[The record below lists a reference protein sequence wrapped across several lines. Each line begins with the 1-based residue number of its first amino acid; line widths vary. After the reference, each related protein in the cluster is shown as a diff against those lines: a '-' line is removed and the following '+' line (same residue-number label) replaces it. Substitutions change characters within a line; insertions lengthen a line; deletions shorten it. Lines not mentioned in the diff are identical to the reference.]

1 MLAGGM
7 IWSSLA
13 LLTVIPE
20 AVVAQTNYFF
30 TNATTTAQSW
40 SLPIWSNTLNSVA
53 TAPTSGGSSDY
64 LITFNGNAAFNVT
77 NDLGTV
83 ANSGFQ
89 LNQLI
94 FSAGTPT
101 LYGSD
106 LVFLTS
112 STGVG
117 PQVLQNTGNAIA
129 INNGLVF
136 SNNTTFG
143 GTGSGALTLTGTLSG
158 NSNLVVNGGGLLQ
171 LGIPN
176 ANTPNLPT
184 MTGFTGNTVISNGS
198 KVSFNYGGYVS
209 QSYGLGSGTI
219 ILDNGM
225 FGFAN
230 MSTNQCKNYG
240 TPYVNTMTNAIT
252 VNAGGG
258 TLALAG
264 TTQVLG
270 GVLNDTSVFGGT
282 VTLNG
287 TLNLENQKQANGTVP
302 NQENWPQYM
311 NFSGGITVN
320 GTQTINN
327 VDLGSTG
334 GAGTTLKSTIYISG
348 PLSGSGVLT
357 LAAPSNT
364 YWTMA
369 APTATTDLLSAM
381 RAAGGSVKVASQ
393 QLVLN
398 SVGYYRLSD
407 FAGTGSNTLMIQ
419 FGSRYN
425 GPTLDTANATDNA
438 YHIGTSANAFKLLNF
453 VNSDFS
459 TITNSKSAGNNGTVK
474 IDQGG
479 TLWLNCNASV
489 GAFEVDGGNF
499 QFSTGATF
507 RVDMAN
513 YNQPMRISA
522 DQPGS
527 TMVNF
532 SLGSGNN
539 AVTETVTLATSS
551 WGEITKSSKITWSQD
566 NGVILCYSGMVNNC
580 GFGWTDLGSGNASD
594 LPVMGGLAGTV
605 FAPLTNGSM
614 YLAGPAS
621 GNVMVI
627 SNTATLTTS
636 GTVQFENTIS
646 AGSFALGPLLVSN
659 GVLNLAQRGVVSV
672 STLTLT
678 NGGKLTGIGTVSG
691 VLSNVTSGVVAP
703 GAGQTLNVNGSLFNS
718 GIITVNTGGLVV
730 SGIITNL
737 GTTIVINGLL
747 GAGGL
752 FNGAGNTIS
761 NVGGIYQFTTTTPTI
776 TPNGFGNIAL
786 ANGTIS
792 FQAVTNADVTSS
804 TAGSSA
810 LANLSFAGTTTFML
824 NAASNTAAATS
835 QNYTFG
841 VVAGNPSNYVNLTLV
856 NGQTAYGNG
865 SVTISNSGALLASN
879 TLVTFSGPLTNMGST
894 VFVNSV
900 GTFNANA
907 FNSGTWTV
915 DPSTNNFA
923 GNLDNAGTMLLT
935 NSVAIVGGDLINE
948 SRATYSMFQTSATYV
963 AGVFTNQGAL
973 NILSGSMLTNG
984 NAFISGSSTAILSD
998 AGSVWS
1004 NLSLTIGSTGAGG
1017 ASVLVTNGGLLSST
1031 SASFVGNG
1039 SSNNVISIIGSTWN
1053 LGGSSLTLGSGAA
1066 TGNVLNV
1073 LRGGILTNAT
1083 TVTLGGSGS
1092 IFNLSGTASVN
1103 SVNLSTTDAQLNFN
1117 GGVLAAQASG
1127 NLITGL
1133 GTAWVQNAGATV
1145 DTVGNNATITTP
1157 LVDVAGGTGGLTKLG
1172 AGALTLTG
1180 TNILGQLVMTASSA
1194 SLTNTLNLGTNSVTA
1209 VIGANTFNFTLTG
1222 TAGVTNL
1229 VMNVNGTLTTSNAA
1243 NYVVALNGTVNMGPG
1258 SLLDM
1263 RLGGN
1268 QSGMIFS
1275 NLGVLVQNGS
1285 TSIWDFAVS
1294 SGNND
1299 QSGFGRKFVNTGTW
1313 LLTNNAA
1320 FLYVGVQ
1327 APGSYGVLTG
1337 NRNSGTI
1344 TVLNGSTLTF
1354 ADLANTGTLVLGT
1367 NVTVGAVSAIT
1378 INNTGVGSVTING
1391 TNVLAGFKTADAS
1404 GIFTFNNGNTSSQ
1417 GATFTV
1423 GNGVASTD
1431 FTLGGQHAYLNNYTG
1446 NTVTVSSGATLTLF
1460 TAATGTADKYTQI
1473 ENWGQF
1479 NLGGTM
1485 AFRPNQW
1492 DLTFLADK
1500 NDIHNFGTFTVS
1512 GNSAS
1517 IVRQAA
1523 NATAATNFI
1532 FGNDPGALFTG
1543 TGILTYTNTTAQA
1556 ALKYLQLKN
1565 AGTVAPTTGGSLT
1578 LSNMVIINTGTIL
1591 ADGSTLTIAGLAVTN
1606 VGGTI
1611 VVANGGGW
1619 FAPGLLSAGGSVII
1633 TGGPSASTF
1642 SNTGAVVIG
1651 DGISDPG
1658 NGTLTISNANAWSA
1672 GLTIGSGSSNNT
1684 VSVYTNTMW
1693 NMLAGSIGV
1702 GSSAATGDVVA
1713 INGGIVTNAGTV
1725 VIGNGLTSFGN
1736 TLSVSNGGKL
1746 YSGNVTLGNGAGA
1759 SNNSYNVG
1767 GLGATLSTV
1776 SNGTI
1781 TVGNTA
1787 AGFNTMTVTNA
1798 NLWSSG
1804 LFIGAGSS
1812 NNTVSVY
1819 SNVTWNL
1826 LGKSLSVGTNAATGN
1841 SLTINGGM
1849 ITNLSGAT
1857 GFGNSGLEIGYTVG
1871 ANGNSLTLTN
1881 GGQIFLSGTVSEVRL
1896 GIYSASNQLTVV
1908 GGPGGVTS
1916 TLNGGNAE
1924 LTIGQG
1930 SGSPGFGSASNNVFT
1945 VSTGGIVTN
1954 IGGFATGAGGW
1965 GTTLGVA
1972 VNGATSSVNQLVIQA
1987 GGQFWANSNMNVGYI
2002 SSSGAGNTSV
2012 AASNSVVVNGGSLNI
2027 ARGLTIGNGNGVA
2040 NLGVNF
2046 NSVTVSNGGNL
2057 TVLGLIAVGNGPG
2070 ASFNSLTINGGMI
2083 TNLSGTGG
2091 VGDSDLEIGYTQ
2103 GANGNSLTLTNGGQI
2118 FLNGTVKEV
2127 RLGLYSA
2134 SNQMTV
2140 VGGPGGVTSTLNGG
2154 NTELT
2159 IGQGNGSAGNGSASN
2174 NVFTVST
2181 GGIVTNIGGF
2191 ASASSGG
2198 WGTTLGV
2205 AVNGATS
2212 SVNQLVIQASGQ
2224 FWANS
2229 NMNVGYIYSSGAG
2242 NTSVASSNSVVVNGG
2257 SLNIGL
2263 GLTIGNGTNANL
2275 GVNFNSVTVSNGGS
2289 LTVLGAVKVGSGAGA
2304 SNNSYNVGGFGTPS
2318 AVTNGAIT
2326 VGDSGG
2332 GFNTMTVTNANL
2344 WSTGLI
2350 VGGNNSSNNTVTI
2363 QDAASTWNFG
2373 GGAITVGSLNG
2384 TGANGATGNQFIA
2397 ASAGTYGLSNI
2408 GGINL
2413 YSANNS
2419 LFLSNQNLAASI
2431 SALNLG
2437 APGLGGNSLTL
2448 SNQAFTASAASTIG
2462 KNSSNNTLRVVGPTT
2477 SWNLGGNVF
2486 YVGTGTATGNVV
2498 TIDGAAVSGVSTVLV
2513 GDVGSGNSLIITN
2526 GGQLTTTGRSQIGGN
2541 VFASVAGGSSNLVL
2555 VVGGGTA
2562 TSVWNVSGSS
2572 IEIGGNGA
2580 SGGAATGNVLR
2591 VDGAGAS
2598 GSAVLSNAAVIRI
2611 GYSRYSGT
2619 SIGNSLIVTNGG
2631 ALYAGEID
2639 VGLNVNGGTSSSNN
2653 FYIID
2658 GGSVGSIVSN
2668 GSIIV
2673 GDNNSGTAS
2682 GPVGYNTMS
2691 VTNAQLLSS
2700 NVTLG
2705 LISSYNTILV
2715 KTNTTWNLLG
2725 NGIVIGSG
2733 AATGNV
2739 MTVNGGTI
2747 TNAGSVTIG
2756 ASTGSIGNSL
2766 VISNGGNFFSGN
2778 VTFGYQYSAATIASN
2793 LYQVG
2798 GLGAASYA
2806 YNGSIV
2812 VGYQNNNY
2820 FNTLT
2825 VTNATL
2831 SSGGVGIG
2839 YADQWDA
2846 ANNNTANVLSGGVWD
2861 VRGGGVTIG
2870 KGQST
2875 GNMLTVNGGILT
2887 NINTLYISMG
2897 MGQGPVSASYNSLV
2911 ITNGGQVFVVAG
2923 NSLIGGANWNNTNNN
2938 NQLIVNNGTFNS
2950 VGFLQVGA
2958 GDQATG
2964 GRGDTN
2970 SLTVANG
2977 GYVSVSNLTVG
2988 CFPLASGWGSASN
3001 TVTVAGANAA
3011 GSNATINLRGGYL
3024 FIGNG
3029 DQATNNLVLVGGG
3042 GVITNAG
3049 AVTIGGLLTSAN
3061 NSLIITNG
3069 GALFSGAVSIG
3080 SANLCNNNLYKIDGG
3095 SVGSV
3100 VSNGA
3105 ITLGS
3110 AGGSYNTMTV
3120 TNANLLNSGG
3130 LTIGGTGAT
3139 NNTASVLANAT
3150 WNLLGGNITIGTG
3163 TNNSLTV
3170 ATGGVLT
3177 NAGAVTLSGVGSVFT
3192 LGGTAA
3198 VNSINLSTT
3207 DARLNFNGGV
3217 LLAQATGNLITGL
3230 GTAFVQNAGAT
3241 VDTLGNNATITTPL
3255 VDDTGSSG
3263 GFTKLG
3269 AGALTLTG
3277 TNTIGQL
3284 AMTASSASTTN
3295 KLILSGNSVLTLA
3308 GNNGS
3313 AYSPFNFNLSGAAG
3327 VANLEL
3333 DVYGTP
3339 IVVTNASYY
3348 SIAMAVLNGTVK
3360 LGTNGG
3366 SAASLTIAGSVS
3378 SVLTN
3383 LGVLNI
3389 AGGSTLN
3396 LQLYSGGA
3404 SSKFFNTGTNIM
3416 DNGILLFTGINSGG
3430 NTPSPITF
3438 NNSGLWTLQNGSS
3451 LYDNGYLSN
3460 IGINGVNSGTLNVL
3474 SGSTLT
3480 FNTTLNSSGTLTL
3493 GTNAVLGYSGSVVA
3507 LYNSGLMTV
3516 NGTNVTLQGVN
3527 NGVDYLINSGTLN
3540 IGNGSASAS
3549 FTMNTLSGAITNTGT
3564 MNILSNSTLTLAAS
3578 GQQGSWFI
3586 YNSGVITQNTGAVVI
3601 NWDAVGNN
3609 TSYPRTWQ
3617 NTGTWVLQNGSS
3629 ITITSSTGNAVGW
3642 MLGSPIINSGTLMV
3656 LSGSTVVIGPNG
3668 AFNGALNNTG
3678 LLVLGTNSLVGTT
3691 IQTTSPILNNTAGGT
3706 VSVIATNAML
3716 GYTNA
3721 VTGTVTFTNGSVSG
3735 LQGATLTIGT
3745 NGASASFVMSGGA
3758 GVLYNFANNT
3768 VTGNGLLLFTNTSG
3782 TAANNNMNFVNA
3794 GTLTPLAG
3802 STLTL
3807 SNVVINNT
3815 GAISV
3820 TNATLIL
3827 GNGTLTDTAGGVAIQ
3842 TGGLLEA
3849 NNLIFTG
3856 GVLTNAGGVL
3866 QFATVSPTL
3875 TGAGGV
3881 INNGTIAYR
3890 NVATANINNSQV
3902 SNLVFLGQNTFRL
3915 NASSNTTAG
3924 QTYTFAT
3931 NLGATNY
3938 ARLELINGA
3947 TAYRGGDLTIGSTG
3961 TMLVSNTAASIGG
3974 NLTNAGVL
3982 TILNSPITFASNFIN
3997 QGTVQLGS
4005 NSTVTGLL
4013 TMSNGTLAI
4022 LGNWAQ
4028 TWTSNINLQATGTFD
4043 TSGGNLTLAG
4053 AVTNSNG
4060 LLVKTGSGVLTLAA
4074 TNTYTGGTVVQ
4085 NGSLIMGNA
4094 LAVSNG
4100 TALTVNNGIFD
4111 PNGNARIVS
4120 TLNGTGGVISNY
4132 GLTVT
4137 GGGNFSGVIAGP
4149 GGLVSTGTVSS
4160 VLILGGNNTYSGS
4173 TTISNGTLLAANSSA
4188 LSTGAVATLAG
4199 ATLQLSNNITL
4210 GNVLTLFGTGVSNT
4224 GVLASVSGTN
4234 YLTGPVTVGSAV
4246 RLTAD
4251 AGQLTLSNLV
4261 NSGGFNLSFGGAGTT
4276 IVAQVI
4282 GSGSGSLW
4290 KDGAGALILNGAL
4303 GYTGPTTV
4311 SNGTLAVNGS
4321 LSGASVVNVFS
4332 NATLTGSALL
4342 GNVTISG
4349 GGTIAPG
4356 NNGVGTITAAAL
4368 TLAAN
4373 SKLAFEFGPGA
4384 FDQIIVTNLSGLLI
4398 NGGVLDLYKANTT
4411 TTFDL
4416 MGSYPLIE
4424 YAGTLDGTVTNL
4436 LAVDAATKTGNR
4448 LYGFSLNGG
4457 WLTLSITSTGGLGW
4471 VGSALNNNW
4480 STSANWAGSQIP
4492 AAGDQLIFDGQTGLN
4507 NTNDLAAHTQF
4518 SGIFFNGTAGAFTLN
4533 SNAVDL
4539 LSGVVNLSANTQTL
4553 NLPLV
4558 LAANGLVFDAN
4569 AGSLVVNGAISETN
4583 GSFGLA
4589 KSGAYTLTLAGANTY
4604 TGGTILNAGT
4614 LSVGAISDTGASG
4627 ISTSGVLTFNGGA
4640 LQFTGAGAGSTTRG
4654 ITNIGLAVIDVTNS
4668 SARLT
4673 LGGVISGANGLLKYG
4688 AGTLVLT
4695 GANTYVGGTTISTG
4709 TVAISADNNLGAA
4722 GGALTL
4728 GGGTLEATNNFAL
4741 DRTRDVTLNSP
4752 GGTFNVD
4759 NNSTFTMGNT
4769 IGGAGA
4775 LTKTGAGTLVL
4786 SNAVNNYGGGTV
4798 ISGGTL
4804 ALGTDSGASEKDGAL
4819 SSGGVM
4825 ITGGSQLRLGGGAAT
4840 TNSIGNSLTLN
4851 SGMIYAVDGVQ
4862 HLTST
4867 LTVNSGGGTLAAQA
4881 GTKDLFLD
4889 GVVSGSG
4896 ALTIYDTGTT
4906 TGAGRGL
4913 VRFANNNNTY
4923 SGTVTITNAG
4933 NNGVLSVDTPTALQF
4948 ATVNDLSGYG
4958 NSLVFYQA
4966 AAGATTATLGALGG
4980 TANIILQT
4988 WNTTAGGDPVVTGGA
5003 VTLTVGGNS
5012 NNTTYAGALGG
5023 SGALVKTGAGIMTL
5037 AGANANSGGVTVS
5050 NGTVLLS
5057 GGDNRLFTNGA
5068 VTVAGGTLNLG
5079 GFTQT
5084 NINTFTI
5091 AGGVLTNGTVA
5102 KSGADYLG
5110 QSGTVSATL
5119 GGSAGLTKTT
5129 TNTLTLNGTQTYT
5142 GATTLSNG
5150 TLVVN
5155 GALFGAG
5162 LVNVLS
5168 NATLIGNNATL
5179 GNVTVGT
5186 GGTLVPVNNGI
5197 GTLSMGTLTT
5207 AAGSLLPFDFTG
5219 ATNDQFL
5226 VTADNGLTVAG
5237 GVFALYQSGTTRTFD
5252 ALGTYNLIG
5261 YAGGIGGAGVSAF
5274 TVTNTVGNRLYT
5286 FDTAGNWVT
5295 LTIAGQG
5302 ISWVGA
5308 SPISAYWSD
5317 TNNWANHIVPTNGI
5331 AIFDGNTQTATI
5343 NDLADH
5349 ALLGGITFSTD
5360 AGAFSLSGLAPGT
5373 NVVDLEG
5380 AVINLSHNNQTI
5392 NLPLVLVGA
5401 VGGGRTFNASNGA
5414 ITVNGII
5421 SETNYAFSLVKTGTN
5436 LLVLT
5441 GANTYSGGTVLNAG
5455 TLGIGI
5461 SSMGSTGALGSGTVF
5476 IHAGSLVAIGGA
5488 QTFNNAVGIVGNFSV
5503 GGNQDLTLAGPIN
5516 LSNATR
5522 VITINN
5528 TANTFIAG
5536 TVSNGALTKAG
5547 NGLLT
5552 VTGALAYNGVTTIN
5566 GGTLQLGNGGNTG
5579 TINNNATVQ
5588 DNSALAFDRSDDL
5601 SFGNLITGTGDV
5613 VQNGTN
5619 VVTLSND
5626 GNSYY
5631 GRTVINGGVVSV
5643 NFLTNGGVA
5652 SDIGASS
5659 SAASNLVLNG
5669 GTLQYTGSG
5678 ATLDRL
5684 FTLGDSGGTLS
5695 AYGGALNLTNPGA
5708 LGMTGTVNRTL
5719 VLTGNS
5725 NGLLAASIGDPTSG
5739 QTALLKTGTNLW
5751 VLSNTNTYSGL
5762 TTINGGTLLLA
5773 GALAA
5778 QNSTVSNLIEG
5789 GLTFTNS
5796 ASFIVG
5802 GLAGSGNLGLTNTSG
5817 GSITLS
5823 VGNNNSNTTYLG
5835 VLSGS
5840 GALTKLGNGTLTL
5853 TTNQAYL
5860 GGTTVSAGTLQLG
5873 GLADTLSTNG
5883 AIRIAGGTLDLGGL
5897 GQFTTNAVTI
5907 SSGLL
5912 TNGTLTKSGAD
5923 YAGQGGTVA
5932 AVLAGEIGLTKT
5944 TGGTLILNGANTYT
5958 GATLISNG
5966 ILQVNGQLIATGRVT
5981 VASGATLAGN
5991 GGTVGNVTVSSGGIV
6006 APGSGGIGS
6015 LTLTTL
6021 TVTNGSL
6028 FNYEFATAANDQLFV
6043 TATNGLTINGGA
6055 FRLYQEGT
6063 TTTFDA
6069 PGTYNLISYAGLIQ
6083 GSGTNNLS
6091 IDPTTQT
6098 GNRLYTFG
6106 TNGGWVTLTIAGQ
6119 GTAWVGANSALWSDA
6134 GNWGDG
6140 TTVPT
6145 NGFAVFTGNSRLD
6158 TTNDLASAQFAGI
6171 TFDNGAGTFTLNSE
6185 NPGANIVTLAGAV
6198 VNLSSNIQTINL
6210 PLLIAGAQGGT
6221 FNASNAN
6228 IIMAGNLTFDSYAS
6242 GLLKTGPNVLELTGH
6257 NSYTQTT
6264 TIAGGIL
6271 RVNAGA
6277 FSLNSNLIFTN
6288 GVLESRGVMSVT
6300 RSVGTGAGSIQWSG
6314 SGGFSANGGT
6324 LTVDLG
6330 GAGGTL
6336 VWGASSFVPNG
6347 STLQFSS
6354 SQADSTVKFMNA
6366 LNLNGGVRTIQ
6377 VDNGTAFVDVDMTG
6391 AISGATG
6398 SGLIKTGAGLLRLSG
6413 NSSFSGALMVDAG
6426 TFLLAST
6433 LSNTS
6438 VFVHSGATVGGTGI
6452 FDSAL
6457 TLASGG
6463 ILAPGQ
6469 SGAGLLTVSS
6479 LSLSNGFVYDWEL
6492 GMTATDRVDVTTLS
6506 GLNYFGS
6513 NHWTLQLGA
6522 EPGVSA
6528 MAQWQGSGVLTD
6540 QFVLFQFNGSAPASL
6555 TNAFI
6560 LGGGGWDASQAR
6572 VSIVGNQ
6579 VLLSGLMFNQSFV
6592 VIPEPNVLLMWLAG
6606 GFTLWA
6612 ARRRRRNLKLVN
6624 EHSTRPRP

>member
-1 MLAGGM
+1 MVTKIKFERDAQRRAGGLLSSGRLGRCWRLVAGLAVGLLACALPTRAANYTWTNTASGTSGYWTNGILWGSASASIYPGYSGDLSVTATNAYLTNNVGSSGFYTNILNFGLTGTIGTLVVSNGNSGQTWLVITNSSANAGVTLTNNNFVLDNGGRLRIDSGGVVSNTTSFTWLGTNGVLYLNNGGTLKTGGVTLGNGVSNVNATVSSLSAAGQAGVWDFRNGGLTVGNGASTGTILTVNGGTLTNLSAFTVGNGSTAFGNSLIISNAALFTQASAQNSIGVNSSNNQVRVLAGG
-7 IWSSLA
+7 ILNLYGNYLFLGGNGGTGIGNSLWVDGGGVA
-13 LLTVIPE
+13 SG
-20 AVVAQTNYFF
+20 AVVNVAGTSSFGLQLNTTSNTVSIVNGGLLLGDSTSISGTGNVLNIGGFGAASYSTNSKIGFAGF
-30 TNATTTAQSW
+30 GNQLNITNAIVWTYAVGTVTSIAGNSNTVTIASNGVWNAGGVNYYMSSTGNVLTINAGVLSNAQIYVGDTATSQG
-40 SLPIWSNTLNSVA
+40 NTLNLLNGGQMFLANLFVGGRGAGS
-53 TAPTSGGSSDY
+53 TSNSANIGG
-64 LITFNGNAAFNVT
+64 L
-77 NDLGTV
+77 
-83 ANSGFQ
+83 
-89 LNQLI
+89 
-94 FSAGTPT
+94 
-101 LYGSD
+101 
-106 LVFLTS
+106 
-112 STGVG
+112 
-117 PQVLQNTGNAIA
+117 
-129 INNGLVF
+129 
-136 SNNTTFG
+136 
-143 GTGSGALTLTGTLSG
+143 G
-158 NSNLVVNGGGLLQ
+158 NS
-171 LGIPN
+171 
-176 ANTPNLPT
+176 
-184 MTGFTGNTVISNGS
+184 
-198 KVSFNYGGYVS
+198 
-209 QSYGLGSGTI
+209 SY
-219 ILDNGM
+219 
-225 FGFAN
+225 
-230 MSTNQCKNYG
+230 
-240 TPYVNTMTNAIT
+240 
-252 VNAGGG
+252 
-258 TLALAG
+258 
-264 TTQVLG
+264 
-270 GVLNDTSVFGGT
+270 
-282 VTLNG
+282 
-287 TLNLENQKQANGTVP
+287 
-302 NQENWPQYM
+302 
-311 NFSGGITVN
+311 
-320 GTQTINN
+320 
-327 VDLGSTG
+327 
-334 GAGTTLKSTIYISG
+334 
-348 PLSGSGVLT
+348 
-357 LAAPSNT
+357 
-364 YWTMA
+364 
-369 APTATTDLLSAM
+369 
-381 RAAGGSVKVASQ
+381 
-393 QLVLN
+393 
-398 SVGYYRLSD
+398 
-407 FAGTGSNTLMIQ
+407 
-419 FGSRYN
+419 
-425 GPTLDTANATDNA
+425 
-438 YHIGTSANAFKLLNF
+438 
-453 VNSDFS
+453 
-459 TITNSKSAGNNGTVK
+459 
-474 IDQGG
+474 
-479 TLWLNCNASV
+479 
-489 GAFEVDGGNF
+489 
-499 QFSTGATF
+499 
-507 RVDMAN
+507 
-513 YNQPMRISA
+513 
-522 DQPGS
+522 
-527 TMVNF
+527 
-532 SLGSGNN
+532 
-539 AVTETVTLATSS
+539 
-551 WGEITKSSKITWSQD
+551 
-566 NGVILCYSGMVNNC
+566 
-580 GFGWTDLGSGNASD
+580 
-594 LPVMGGLAGTV
+594 
-605 FAPLTNGSM
+605 LTNGTTTV
-614 YLAGPAS
+614 GPA
-621 GNVMVI
+621 GDGYN
-627 SNTATLTTS
+627 
-636 GTVQFENTIS
+636 
-646 AGSFALGPLLVSN
+646 
-659 GVLNLAQRGVVSV
+659 
-672 STLTLT
+672 TLTLT
-678 NGGKLTGIGTVSG
+678 NATLVGGASIGKGGSNNTATVLAGGTWNLRGG
-691 VLSNVTSGVVAP
+691 VLNVGEGLAVSNVM
-703 GAGQTLNVNGSLFNS
+703 
-718 GIITVNTGGLVV
+718 
-730 SGIITNL
+730 
-737 GTTIVINGLL
+737 TI
-747 GAGGL
+747 
-752 FNGAGNTIS
+752 
-761 NVGGIYQFTTTTPTI
+761 
-776 TPNGFGNIAL
+776 
-786 ANGTIS
+786 
-792 FQAVTNADVTSS
+792 
-804 TAGSSA
+804 
-810 LANLSFAGTTTFML
+810 
-824 NAASNTAAATS
+824 
-835 QNYTFG
+835 
-841 VVAGNPSNYVNLTLV
+841 
-856 NGQTAYGNG
+856 
-865 SVTISNSGALLASN
+865 
-879 TLVTFSGPLTNMGST
+879 
-894 VFVNSV
+894 
-900 GTFNANA
+900 
-907 FNSGTWTV
+907 
-915 DPSTNNFA
+915 
-923 GNLDNAGTMLLT
+923 NAGT
-935 NSVAIVGGDLINE
+935 
-948 SRATYSMFQTSATYV
+948 
-963 AGVFTNQGAL
+963 
-973 NILSGSMLTNG
+973 
-984 NAFISGSSTAILSD
+984 
-998 AGSVWS
+998 
-1004 NLSLTIGSTGAGG
+1004 
-1017 ASVLVTNGGLLSST
+1017 VTNGGAVSVGTTAGAMGNTLSLLNGAKLYAT
-1031 SASFVGNG
+1031 SLNIGDTAGNVSNTVNIGGLG
-1039 SSNNVISIIGSTWN
+1039 SS
-1053 LGGSSLTLGSGAA
+1053 SLFS
-1066 TGNVLNV
+1066 N
-1073 LRGGILTNAT
+1073 
-1083 TVTLGGSGS
+1083 SGS
-1092 IFNLSGTASVN
+1092 
-1103 SVNLSTTDAQLNFN
+1103 LNI
-1117 GGVLAAQASG
+1117 G
-1127 NLITGL
+1127 
-1133 GTAWVQNAGATV
+1133 
-1145 DTVGNNATITTP
+1145 
-1157 LVDVAGGTGGLTKLG
+1157 G
-1172 AGALTLTG
+1172 AGASGGNNNTLT
-1180 TNILGQLVMTASSA
+1180 
-1194 SLTNTLNLGTNSVTA
+1194 
-1209 VIGANTFNFTLTG
+1209 
-1222 TAGVTNL
+1222 VTNANL
-1229 VMNVNGTLTTSNAA
+1229 FSGVVSIGT
-1243 NYVVALNGTVNMGPG
+1243 
-1258 SLLDM
+1258 
-1263 RLGGN
+1263 
-1268 QSGMIFS
+1268 
-1275 NLGVLVQNGS
+1275 
-1285 TSIWDFAVS
+1285 
-1294 SGNND
+1294 
-1299 QSGFGRKFVNTGTW
+1299 
-1313 LLTNNAA
+1313 
-1320 FLYVGVQ
+1320 
-1327 APGSYGVLTG
+1327 
-1337 NRNSGTI
+1337 
-1344 TVLNGSTLTF
+1344 
-1354 ADLANTGTLVLGT
+1354 
-1367 NVTVGAVSAIT
+1367 
-1378 INNTGVGSVTING
+1378 
-1391 TNVLAGFKTADAS
+1391 
-1404 GIFTFNNGNTSSQ
+1404 
-1417 GATFTV
+1417 
-1423 GNGVASTD
+1423 
-1431 FTLGGQHAYLNNYTG
+1431 
-1446 NTVTVSSGATLTLF
+1446 
-1460 TAATGTADKYTQI
+1460 
-1473 ENWGQF
+1473 
-1479 NLGGTM
+1479 
-1485 AFRPNQW
+1485 
-1492 DLTFLADK
+1492 
-1500 NDIHNFGTFTVS
+1500 
-1512 GNSAS
+1512 
-1517 IVRQAA
+1517 
-1523 NATAATNFI
+1523 
-1532 FGNDPGALFTG
+1532 
-1543 TGILTYTNTTAQA
+1543 
-1556 ALKYLQLKN
+1556 
-1565 AGTVAPTTGGSLT
+1565 
-1578 LSNMVIINTGTIL
+1578 
-1591 ADGSTLTIAGLAVTN
+1591 
-1606 VGGTI
+1606 
-1611 VVANGGGW
+1611 
-1619 FAPGLLSAGGSVII
+1619 
-1633 TGGPSASTF
+1633 
-1642 SNTGAVVIG
+1642 
-1651 DGISDPG
+1651 
-1658 NGTLTISNANAWSA
+1658 
-1672 GLTIGSGSSNNT
+1672 GSSNNT
-1684 VSVYTNTMW
+1684 V
-1693 NMLAGSIGV
+1693 
-1702 GSSAATGDVVA
+1702 
-1713 INGGIVTNAGTV
+1713 
-1725 VIGNGLTSFGN
+1725 
-1736 TLSVSNGGKL
+1736 
-1746 YSGNVTLGNGAGA
+1746 
-1759 SNNSYNVG
+1759 
-1767 GLGATLSTV
+1767 
-1776 SNGTI
+1776 
-1781 TVGNTA
+1781 
-1787 AGFNTMTVTNA
+1787 
-1798 NLWSSG
+1798 
-1804 LFIGAGSS
+1804 
-1812 NNTVSVY
+1812 
-1819 SNVTWNL
+1819 
-1826 LGKSLSVGTNAATGN
+1826 
-1841 SLTINGGM
+1841 
-1849 ITNLSGAT
+1849 
-1857 GFGNSGLEIGYTVG
+1857 
-1871 ANGNSLTLTN
+1871 
-1881 GGQIFLSGTVSEVRL
+1881 
-1896 GIYSASNQLTVV
+1896 
-1908 GGPGGVTS
+1908 
-1916 TLNGGNAE
+1916 
-1924 LTIGQG
+1924 
-1930 SGSPGFGSASNNVFT
+1930 NVF
-1945 VSTGGIVTN
+1945 
-1954 IGGFATGAGGW
+1954 
-1965 GTTLGVA
+1965 
-1972 VNGATSSVNQLVIQA
+1972 
-1987 GGQFWANSNMNVGYI
+1987 
-2002 SSSGAGNTSV
+2002 
-2012 AASNSVVVNGGSLNI
+2012 
-2027 ARGLTIGNGNGVA
+2027 
-2040 NLGVNF
+2040 
-2046 NSVTVSNGGNL
+2046 
-2057 TVLGLIAVGNGPG
+2057 
-2070 ASFNSLTINGGMI
+2070 
-2083 TNLSGTGG
+2083 
-2091 VGDSDLEIGYTQ
+2091 
-2103 GANGNSLTLTNGGQI
+2103 
-2118 FLNGTVKEV
+2118 
-2127 RLGLYSA
+2127 
-2134 SNQMTV
+2134 
-2140 VGGPGGVTSTLNGG
+2140 
-2154 NTELT
+2154 
-2159 IGQGNGSAGNGSASN
+2159 
-2174 NVFTVST
+2174 
-2181 GGIVTNIGGF
+2181 
-2191 ASASSGG
+2191 
-2198 WGTTLGV
+2198 
-2205 AVNGATS
+2205 
-2212 SVNQLVIQASGQ
+2212 
-2224 FWANS
+2224 
-2229 NMNVGYIYSSGAG
+2229 
-2242 NTSVASSNSVVVNGG
+2242 
-2257 SLNIGL
+2257 
-2263 GLTIGNGTNANL
+2263 
-2275 GVNFNSVTVSNGGS
+2275 
-2289 LTVLGAVKVGSGAGA
+2289 
-2304 SNNSYNVGGFGTPS
+2304 
-2318 AVTNGAIT
+2318 
-2326 VGDSGG
+2326 
-2332 GFNTMTVTNANL
+2332 
-2344 WSTGLI
+2344 
-2350 VGGNNSSNNTVTI
+2350 
-2363 QDAASTWNFG
+2363 
-2373 GGAITVGSLNG
+2373 
-2384 TGANGATGNQFIA
+2384 
-2397 ASAGTYGLSNI
+2397 
-2408 GGINL
+2408 
-2413 YSANNS
+2413 
-2419 LFLSNQNLAASI
+2419 
-2431 SALNLG
+2431 
-2437 APGLGGNSLTL
+2437 
-2448 SNQAFTASAASTIG
+2448 
-2462 KNSSNNTLRVVGPTT
+2462 
-2477 SWNLGGNVF
+2477 
-2486 YVGTGTATGNVV
+2486 
-2498 TIDGAAVSGVSTVLV
+2498 
-2513 GDVGSGNSLIITN
+2513 
-2526 GGQLTTTGRSQIGGN
+2526 
-2541 VFASVAGGSSNLVL
+2541 
-2555 VVGGGTA
+2555 
-2562 TSVWNVSGSS
+2562 
-2572 IEIGGNGA
+2572 
-2580 SGGAATGNVLR
+2580 
-2591 VDGAGAS
+2591 
-2598 GSAVLSNAAVIRI
+2598 SNA
-2611 GYSRYSGT
+2611 
-2619 SIGNSLIVTNGG
+2619 
-2631 ALYAGEID
+2631 
-2639 VGLNVNGGTSSSNN
+2639 
-2653 FYIID
+2653 
-2658 GGSVGSIVSN
+2658 
-2668 GSIIV
+2668 
-2673 GDNNSGTAS
+2673 
-2682 GPVGYNTMS
+2682 
-2691 VTNAQLLSS
+2691 
-2700 NVTLG
+2700 
-2705 LISSYNTILV
+2705 
-2715 KTNTTWNLLG
+2715 TWNLLG
-2725 NGIVIGSG
+2725 NQGTLGNFAS
-2733 AATGNV
+2733 AGNV

-2747 TNAGSVTIG
+2747 TNVVGFFFVGDNGASGNGLTLSNGAGFFGGAINLGNGGVGTTGNYYNVGGFGTRSTVSNASITVGGSGGFNTVTVTNANLWSTGLAVGNGGPSNTVTVLAGVSWNLLKGNIMLAGNAGS
-2756 ASTGSIGNSL
+2756 ASTGNVMTVNAAVLTNVAGVYVGHVANSIGNTL
-2766 VISNGGNFFSGN
+2766 TLSNGAQMYITGLNVGEASGAVSNSATIGGLGNSSVVSNSGGFTVGGPGNAGGSYNTLTITNGALSAMTANCQIGFGSSNNLIQVLASGTLTLGASANLDIGKQVGIGNTLLVDGGGVASGAVVIAGGGLGLGANSNTLTVVNGGLLIDNGLTVNGVGN
-2778 VTFGYQYSAATIASN
+2778 VVNI
-2793 LYQVG
+2793 G
-2798 GLGAASYA
+2798 GVGAASYA
-2806 YNGSIV
+2806 SNAVFNFGQSGFGNQLTLTNATMWLNGGPSIGANGSSNTINV
-2812 VGYQNNNY
+2812 ASLAVWNNGGSSFAVGAYAGTGNVMTVNAGVLTNFGVFTVGANSGGAVGNT
-2820 FNTLT
+2820 FNLLNGARMFASQLNIGDTAGNASNSVNVGGLGNSSFLSNGTLTVGSAGAGYNALT

-2831 SSGGVGIG
+2831 LSNSGTIGNGSS
-2839 YADQWDA
+2839 
-2846 ANNNTANVLSGGVWD
+2846 NNTATVQAGGIWNLQGNTLTV
-2861 VRGGGVTIG
+2861 GSSAA
-2870 KGQST
+2870 ST
-2875 GNMLTVNGGILT
+2875 GNMAWVQSGGLLDANGLVTGAGAGNRITNSGGVYQFTGTAAPTITIGAGVGSIAINSGTISFRDVSTGLNLT
-2887 NINTLYISMG
+2887 NNWKGSQLVNMAFSGNNTLWLNNSIATNTLAGGYNFSTLLG
-2897 MGQGPVSASYNSLV
+2897 ASNYYQLALFNGTTAVTGTGLTFSNNAALLVSNTVATFGGVVTNRGVVVLVNSTNTFSSGLVNQGT
-2911 ITNGGQVFVVAG
+2911 I
-2923 NSLIGGANWNNTNNN
+2923 TNNN
-2938 NQLIVNNGTFNS
+2938 NT
-2950 VGFLQVGA
+2950 
-2958 GDQATG
+2958 
-2964 GRGDTN
+2964 
-2970 SLTVANG
+2970 
-2977 GYVSVSNLTVG
+2977 
-2988 CFPLASGWGSASN
+2988 
-3001 TVTVAGANAA
+3001 
-3011 GSNATINLRGGYL
+3011 
-3024 FIGNG
+3024 
-3029 DQATNNLVLVGGG
+3029 
-3042 GVITNAG
+3042 
-3049 AVTIGGLLTSAN
+3049 LL
-3061 NSLIITNG
+3061 
-3069 GALFSGAVSIG
+3069 
-3080 SANLCNNNLYKIDGG
+3080 
-3095 SVGSV
+3095 
-3100 VSNGA
+3100 
-3105 ITLGS
+3105 
-3110 AGGSYNTMTV
+3110 
-3120 TNANLLNSGG
+3120 
-3130 LTIGGTGAT
+3130 
-3139 NNTASVLANAT
+3139 
-3150 WNLLGGNITIGTG
+3150 
-3163 TNNSLTV
+3163 
-3170 ATGGVLT
+3170 
-3177 NAGAVTLSGVGSVFT
+3177 
-3192 LGGTAA
+3192 
-3198 VNSINLSTT
+3198 
-3207 DARLNFNGGV
+3207 
-3217 LLAQATGNLITGL
+3217 
-3230 GTAFVQNAGAT
+3230 
-3241 VDTLGNNATITTPL
+3241 
-3255 VDDTGSSG
+3255 
-3263 GFTKLG
+3263 
-3269 AGALTLTG
+3269 
-3277 TNTIGQL
+3277 
-3284 AMTASSASTTN
+3284 
-3295 KLILSGNSVLTLA
+3295 
-3308 GNNGS
+3308 
-3313 AYSPFNFNLSGAAG
+3313 
-3327 VANLEL
+3327 
-3333 DVYGTP
+3333 
-3339 IVVTNASYY
+3339 
-3348 SIAMAVLNGTVK
+3348 
-3360 LGTNGG
+3360 
-3366 SAASLTIAGSVS
+3366 
-3378 SVLTN
+3378 
-3383 LGVLNI
+3383 
-3389 AGGSTLN
+3389 
-3396 LQLYSGGA
+3396 
-3404 SSKFFNTGTNIM
+3404 
-3416 DNGILLFTGINSGG
+3416 
-3430 NTPSPITF
+3430 
-3438 NNSGLWTLQNGSS
+3438 
-3451 LYDNGYLSN
+3451 
-3460 IGINGVNSGTLNVL
+3460 
-3474 SGSTLT
+3474 
-3480 FNTTLNSSGTLTL
+3480 
-3493 GTNAVLGYSGSVVA
+3493 
-3507 LYNSGLMTV
+3507 
-3516 NGTNVTLQGVN
+3516 
-3527 NGVDYLINSGTLN
+3527 
-3540 IGNGSASAS
+3540 
-3549 FTMNTLSGAITNTGT
+3549 
-3564 MNILSNSTLTLAAS
+3564 
-3578 GQQGSWFI
+3578 
-3586 YNSGVITQNTGAVVI
+3586 
-3601 NWDAVGNN
+3601 
-3609 TSYPRTWQ
+3609 
-3617 NTGTWVLQNGSS
+3617 
-3629 ITITSSTGNAVGW
+3629 
-3642 MLGSPIINSGTLMV
+3642 
-3656 LSGSTVVIGPNG
+3656 
-3668 AFNGALNNTG
+3668 
-3678 LLVLGTNSLVGTT
+3678 
-3691 IQTTSPILNNTAGGT
+3691 
-3706 VSVIATNAML
+3706 
-3716 GYTNA
+3716 
-3721 VTGTVTFTNGSVSG
+3721 
-3735 LQGATLTIGT
+3735 
-3745 NGASASFVMSGGA
+3745 
-3758 GVLYNFANNT
+3758 
-3768 VTGNGLLLFTNTSG
+3768 
-3782 TAANNNMNFVNA
+3782 
-3794 GTLTPLAG
+3794 
-3802 STLTL
+3802 
-3807 SNVVINNT
+3807 
-3815 GAISV
+3815 
-3820 TNATLIL
+3820 
-3827 GNGTLTDTAGGVAIQ
+3827 
-3842 TGGLLEA
+3842 
-3849 NNLIFTG
+3849 
-3856 GVLTNAGGVL
+3856 
-3866 QFATVSPTL
+3866 
-3875 TGAGGV
+3875 
-3881 INNGTIAYR
+3881 
-3890 NVATANINNSQV
+3890 
-3902 SNLVFLGQNTFRL
+3902 
-3915 NASSNTTAG
+3915 
-3924 QTYTFAT
+3924 
-3931 NLGATNY
+3931 
-3938 ARLELINGA
+3938 
-3947 TAYRGGDLTIGSTG
+3947 
-3961 TMLVSNTAASIGG
+3961 
-3974 NLTNAGVL
+3974 
-3982 TILNSPITFASNFIN
+3982 
-3997 QGTVQLGS
+3997 
-4005 NSTVTGLL
+4005 GLL
-4013 TMSNGTLAI
+4013 TMNNGTLVIA
-4022 LGNWAQ
+4022 GGAAQ
-4028 TWTSNINLQATGTFD
+4028 TLASNINLQATGTFD

-4053 AVTNSNG
+4053 AVTNVGS
-4060 LLVKTGSGVLTLAA
+4060 LVKIGTGVLTLAA
-4074 TNTYTGGTVVQ
+4074 TNSYAGGTVLQ
-4085 NGSLIMGNA
+4085 NGTLLLGNA
-4094 LAVSNG
+4094 LALSNG
-4100 TALTVNNGIFD
+4100 TPLTVNGGILD
-4111 PNGNARIVS
+4111 QNGNAIGVS

-4132 GLTVT
+4132 GLTVA
-4137 GGGNFSGVIAGP
+4137 GGGNYSGVIAGP
-4149 GGLVSTGTVSS
+4149 GSLVNTGTVST
-4160 VLILGGNNTYSGS
+4160 VLILSGTNTYSGG
-4173 TTISNGTLLAANSSA
+4173 TTISNGALQAANSSA
-4188 LSTGAVATLAG
+4188 LGSGLVTNLAG
-4199 ATLQLSNNITL
+4199 GALQLNGGVTL
-4210 GNVLTLFGTGVSNT
+4210 GNALTLFGTGVANDGALRNIAGNNSLTNT
-4224 GVLASVSGTN
+4224 ITL
-4234 YLTGPVTVGSAV
+4234 GSAARINV
-4246 RLTAD
+4246 D
-4251 AGQLTLSNLV
+4251 ANQLTLSNII
-4261 NSGGFNLSFGGAGTT
+4261 NSGFNLSVGGAGTT
-4276 IVAQVI
+4276 VVAQVI
-4282 GSGSGSLW
+4282 GSGSGGLL
-4290 KDGAGALILNGAL
+4290 KDGTGLLSLNGAQT
-4303 GYTGPTTV
+4303 YTGATTV

-4321 LSGASVVNVFS
+4321 LYSAGVVNVLS
-4332 NATLTGSALL
+4332 NATLTGSAIL

-4349 GGTIAPG
+4349 GGTIAAG

-4368 TLAAN
+4368 SLAAN
-4373 SKLAFEFGPGA
+4373 SKLAFEFSPGA
-4384 FDQIIVTNLSGLLI
+4384 FDQIIVTNLDGLTV
-4398 NGGVLDLYKANTT
+4398 NGGVFNLYKANTT

-4416 MGSYPLIE
+4416 MGSYKLIE
-4424 YAGTLDGTVTNL
+4424 YAGTLDGAATNL
-4436 LAVDAATKTGNR
+4436 VSVANETSNR
-4448 LYGFSLNGG
+4448 QYGFSLNGG

-4471 VGSALNNNW
+4471 VGSAINNYW
-4480 STSANWAGSQIP
+4480 SNSVNWAGGQIP
-4492 AAGDQLIFDGQTGLN
+4492 QAGDQLIFDGQTGLN

-4518 SGIFFNGTAGAFTLN
+4518 SGIFFNSTAGAFTLN